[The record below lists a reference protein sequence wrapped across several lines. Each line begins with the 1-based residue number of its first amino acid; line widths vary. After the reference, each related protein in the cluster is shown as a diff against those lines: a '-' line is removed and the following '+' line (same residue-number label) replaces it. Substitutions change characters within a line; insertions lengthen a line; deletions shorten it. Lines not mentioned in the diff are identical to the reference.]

1 MQKYRLMT
9 NFCEWSDDH
18 LQVTLTVLR
27 SRDTCVQCNARGQ
40 KMIDKDSTS
49 DTQSEVQK
57 VRSGAGPLVQLSL
70 DSTQSVITLHART
83 PGQFNDPILNPIYV
97 YDLSIYCWDLRP
109 ESNKARSLAHLKLKP
124 ISLLYSFFHFSQIG
138 PLRSLNKKK
147 EKRRTQPMLS
157 WIISL

>member
-1 MQKYRLMT
+1 VNEVMIICKWHWRCWEAEILVCSATLEDKKWLTRIAQATHNQKFR
-9 NFCEWSDDH
+9 
-18 LQVTLTVLR
+18 
-27 SRDTCVQCNARGQ
+27 
-40 KMIDKDSTS
+40 K
-49 DTQSEVQK
+49 SEV
-57 VRSGAGPLVQLSL
+57 VL
-70 DSTQSVITLHART
+70 DART